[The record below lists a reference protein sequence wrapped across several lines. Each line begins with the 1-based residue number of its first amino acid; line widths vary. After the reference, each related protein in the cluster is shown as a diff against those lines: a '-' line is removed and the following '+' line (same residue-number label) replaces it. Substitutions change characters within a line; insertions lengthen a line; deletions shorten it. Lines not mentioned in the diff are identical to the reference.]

1 MEPSL
6 KKDNMNTDEYSSF
19 RPISNLK
26 FVSKC
31 LEKVVATQLDQYIT
45 RNNLGESLQSG
56 IKKHHSTETALV
68 KVQNDILEA
77 TDNQNSVIL
86 VLLDLNSAA
95 FDTVDHEIL
104 IRKLSSRYGITG
116 KAHEWFKLYFGER
129 SFTVHILDGQST
141 KRTIRSGVPQGSIL
155 GPMLF
160 SLYITPIGEI
170 MRSLGIDYHLYA
182 DDTQLYI
189 TFKSTD

>member
-68 KVQNDILEA
+68 KVQNDILQP

-86 VLLDLNSAA
+86 VLLDLSAA

-116 KAHEWFKLYFGER
+116 KGHEWFKLYFDER

-141 KRTIRSGVPQGSIL
+141 KRTLRSGVPQGSIL

>member
-68 KVQNDILEA
+68 KVQNDILQA

-86 VLLDLNSAA
+86 VLLDLSAA

-104 IRKLSSRYGITG
+104 IRKFSSRYGITG
-116 KAHEWFKLYFGER
+116 KAHEWFKLYFDER

-160 SLYITPIGEI
+160 SLYISPIGEI